1 MTAGRS
7 GGAAL
12 YINLECEIPGVD
24 AVSINGRALL
34 ASLETLNTLAR
45 EGGAV
50 PLARFV
56 RAHMSELA
64 GFADDGCGSRI
75 GDRWFD
81 PGEGLAAVRR
91 VLETARR
98 VRGVPDAAVD
108 DLERLE
114 RVLEAASHHGV
125 AFHLFVD

>member
-1 MTAGRS
+1 VSAGRS
-7 GGAAL
+7 GGAGL
-12 YINLECEIPGVD
+12 YIDLECEIPGVD

-34 ASLETLNTLAR
+34 ASLEALNTLAG

-64 GFADDGCGSRI
+64 GFADDGCGSRV

-91 VLETARR
+91 VIERARR
-98 VRGVPDAAVD
+98 APAVPDAAVD
-108 DLERLE
+108 DLARLE
-114 RVLEAASHHGV
+114 QVLEAASRHGV